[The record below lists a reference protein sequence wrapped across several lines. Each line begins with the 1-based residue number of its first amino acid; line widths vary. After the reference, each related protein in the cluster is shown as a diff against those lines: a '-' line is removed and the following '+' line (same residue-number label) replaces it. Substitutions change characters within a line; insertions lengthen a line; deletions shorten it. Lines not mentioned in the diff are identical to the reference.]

1 MGLSPDRLLTW
12 LVSERWRVMLAA
24 LITTLLVAAVK
35 VGAAMTLF
43 ENPWKHQEL
52 LITDALLSGVF
63 AGTLIGILLNMIRGR
78 RRRLIEYVR
87 RVADLNHHVRNALQ
101 VIVYQTS
108 LRSADKS
115 EVEQIETVVR
125 RVDAALHEIFPIL
138 GGDRKT
144 DVSKAPRKHG
154 SHDLIH

>member
-1 MGLSPDRLLTW
+1 MRASPDRLLTW

-24 LITTLLVAAVK
+24 VVATLLVAAAK
-35 VGAAMTLF
+35 VSAAMTLLDD
-43 ENPWKHQEL
+43 PWEHEEL
-52 LITDALLSGVF
+52 LITDALLSGAF
-63 AGTLIGILLNMIRGR
+63 AGTLVGILLNMIRGR

-101 VIVYQTS
+101 VIVYQAS
-108 LRSADKS
+108 LRTADKS

-144 DVSKAPRKHG
+144 DVSKRPRKHG

>member
-1 MGLSPDRLLTW
+1 MTW
-12 LVSERWRVMLAA
+12 LVSERWRVMFAGVVM
-24 LITTLLVAAVK
+24 TLLVAGAK
-35 VGAAMTLF
+35 VLAALF
-43 ENPWKHQEL
+43 LLHDPWAHEGL
-52 LITDALLSGVF
+52 LLTDSLLSGAF
-63 AGTLIGILLNMIRGR
+63 AGLLVGVLLNLVRGR

-108 LRSADKS
+108 VHSSDTAQA
-115 EVEQIETVVR
+115 EEIQMAVR

-144 DVSKAPRKHG
+144 DISAGPRKHG
-154 SHDLIH
+154 SRDLID